1 MKSQNY
7 LGIYI
12 SKDKATALCANLKG
26 KAVKIRG
33 FFSVTAPQT
42 EQPAIQAL
50 AELVAQGCRE
60 RNWSFAEVTVALDC
74 AMFMQ
79 HNVHSNFTDPR
90 QIAST
95 IRFDTEETLATDI
108 TDFALA
114 FEAASADK
122 SGSQLT
128 IFTAQR
134 KILSEVLLALQQ
146 YNLDPVTIEPDI
158 KSLARF
164 ICLNSAANTT
174 KPADLF
180 GILSAKSGYLI
191 KPSAGADSSSCK
203 SAIARTFL
211 VGPKQN
217 RTDLLAR
224 EVLMSVSTGTADE
237 PVKSLGF
244 FDSQNS
250 ANAATLAAK
259 LGIEVADAGFFN
271 IPQEQQP
278 SADGTDTVDYAI
290 AYGAAMVYLDKSTA
304 VNFRNDFSP
313 YQGKKMKLQSALKF
327 ASASVVV
334 LLAAVGLFFHIQLY
348 LNNHDAKSLYDG
360 FTKQYAAVMMKKP
373 SPYKTMKDAVD
384 DLKRLRQR
392 IEDLQQGRG
401 ATDDVSSKLTLVLAA
416 FNKCAAK
423 TDLHIK
429 EIIISTTNIY
439 ISGDTSS
446 RDNTSI
452 VFQVMRDSGLEIP
465 NPDQSTKGPRDIFNI
480 NVIIKK
486 S

>member
-12 SKDKATALCANLKG
+12 SKNKATALCANLKG
-26 KAVKIRG
+26 KAIKIQG
-33 FFSVTAPQT
+33 FFSVAAPQAD
-42 EQPAIQAL
+42 QPAIQAL
-50 AELVAQGCRE
+50 AELVAQGCKE
-60 RNWSFAEVTVALDC
+60 RNWAFTEVTVALDC

-79 HNVHSNFTDPR
+79 HNVHSNFTDTR

-95 IRFDTEETLATDI
+95 IHFDTEETIATDI

-114 FEAASADK
+114 FEIASVDK
-122 SGSQLT
+122 SGSQLN

-146 YNLDPVTIEPDI
+146 HGLDPVIIEPDI

-164 ICLNSAANTT
+164 ISMNPSADTSKST
-174 KPADLF
+174 KLF
-180 GILSAKSGYLI
+180 GILSAKNGYLI
-191 KPSAGADSSSCK
+191 KPAADADAFFSK

-211 VGPKQN
+211 VGLKQN
-217 RTDLLAR
+217 RTDILIR
-224 EVLMSVSTGTADE
+224 EVLLTTSTGTADE
-237 PVKSLGF
+237 PVKTLLF

-250 ANAATLAAK
+250 VDAATLTEK
-259 LGIEVADAGFFN
+259 LGIEVTNSDFFN
-271 IPQEQQP
+271 IQQNQQP
-278 SADGTDTVDYAI
+278 FADSTDIVDYVI
-290 AYGAAMVYLDKSTA
+290 AYGAAITNLDKSPG

-313 YQGKKMKLQSALKF
+313 YQGKKIKLQSALKF

-348 LNNHDAKSLYDG
+348 FNNHDSKSLYDG
-360 FTKQYAAVMMKKP
+360 FAKQYAVVMMKKL
-373 SPYKTMKDAVD
+373 SPDKTMKDAVD
-384 DLKRLRQR
+384 DLKRLHQR
-392 IEDLQQGRG
+392 IEDLKQGRG
-401 ATDDVSSKLTLVLAA
+401 GTDDISSKLTLVLAA
-416 FNKCAAK
+416 FNKCASK

-446 RDNTSI
+446 RNNTGT
-452 VFQVMRDSGLEIP
+452 VFQVMRDSGMEIP
-465 NPDQSTKGPRDIFNI
+465 NPDQNTRGPRDIFNI
-480 NVIIKK
+480 NVIITK